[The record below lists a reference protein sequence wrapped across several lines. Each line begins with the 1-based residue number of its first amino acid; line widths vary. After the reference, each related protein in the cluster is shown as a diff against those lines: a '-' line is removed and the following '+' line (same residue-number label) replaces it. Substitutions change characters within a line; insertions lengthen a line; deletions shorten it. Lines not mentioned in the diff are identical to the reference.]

1 MEEKGLY
8 VVNDKTDSW
17 IGNKNNETANLD
29 LMLASEE
36 ISDTIEYKQEKDTWG
51 SNHFPIVFSMKFR
64 SKRYRKLTNRISN
77 YKTDWKKY
85 KKDITNRDKE
95 LEKEEYSR
103 GNIEIKYRYLSDSMR
118 EEVCKASEKKVK
130 EKRRK

>member
-1 MEEKGLY
+1 M
-8 VVNDKTDSW
+8 
-17 IGNKNNETANLD
+17 
-29 LMLASEE
+29 
-36 ISDTIEYKQEKDTWG
+36 WG

-85 KKDITNRDKE
+85 KKGIKNRDKE

-130 EKRRK
+130 GKKEEIDNKKKDSIVCKDKREERKKKNIIKERE